1 MVYLIEPTSMNADIE
16 IDNIVKNL
24 SRFEYEVE
32 KYDSA
37 EELKEEVTGYG
48 DFMTA
53 CDAIYNDRSRESR
66 KVVDD
71 LGGVVLAAEK
81 LLKTIPS
88 NRFISDEVAEEYWE
102 KIVKELSV

>member
-1 MVYLIEPTSMNADIE
+1 MIYLIETNSMNADIE
-16 IDNIVKNL
+16 MDNIVKNL

-32 KYDSA
+32 KHSSI

-48 DFMTA
+48 DFMSA
-53 CDAIYNDRSRESR
+53 CDAIYNNKTRESR

-71 LGGVVLAAEK
+71 LGGVVLAAER

-88 NRFISDEVAEEYWE
+88 NRFISDDVAEEYWE
-102 KIVKELSV
+102 KIVKELSA